1 MRQELAGK
9 VREAVNRLP
18 AEQRFVVERRID
30 SDQTFAEIAAELNVP
45 LGTVLTRM
53 RLALAKLKL
62 VLEPEARDTRETH

>member
-1 MRQELAGK
+1 M
-9 VREAVNRLP
+9 
-18 AEQRFVVERRID
+18 VERRID

-62 VLEPEARDTRETH
+62 VLEPDTRETRETD